1 MGEGRCTIRPSER
14 VVYFGAHD
22 LSGRV
27 QSGGRIA
34 VRPADL
40 GGEATTMA
48 AAEGPS
54 LVLAGFGASSPLQLT
69 IEAQQMA
76 VHAGSVLSLGLP
88 ERLKSLLARQGVTQ
102 TPLDHMLAGRPFAE
116 GYAAVGQ
123 AVLARAQSDP
133 PAMFISQGSPMFMNA
148 ISRFLATEAARL
160 ELSVRIL
167 PGVSMIDVVVAEIG
181 LDVGRAGL
189 QTLSARGLVARPKA
203 LNPHMPILL
212 LELAGMA
219 AGGESAEA
227 YGPLVQLLQGAYPAN
242 QPVTLINMPG
252 DASISRATV
261 ALSDFGELLP
271 KIDTSSSL
279 FIDIR
284 RKAANG

>member
-1 MGEGRCTIRPSER
+1 
-14 VVYFGAHD
+14 
-22 LSGRV
+22 
-27 QSGGRIA
+27 
-34 VRPADL
+34 
-40 GGEATTMA
+40 MA

-76 VHAGSVLSLGLP
+76 VHTGHVLSLGLP
-88 ERLKSLLARQGVTQ
+88 ERLKSLLARQGVGVS
-102 TPLDHMLAGRPFAE
+102 PLDQLLSGRSPAE
-116 GYAAVGQ
+116 GYAAVAQ
-123 AVLARAQSDP
+123 AVMARARHDP
-133 PAMFISQGSPMFMNA
+133 PAMFVSQGSPLFVNA
-148 ISRFLATEAARL
+148 ITRFMAAEANRL
-160 ELSVRIL
+160 ELPVRIL
-167 PGVSMIDVVVAEIG
+167 PGVSTVDVVVAEIG

-189 QTLSARGLVARPKA
+189 QTLSARGLVARPQA

-212 LELAGMA
+212 LELAGIA
-219 AGGESAEA
+219 LTGESAEA
-227 YGPLVQLLQGAYPAN
+227 YGPLVQLLGDAYPAN

-252 DASISRATV
+252 DATISRATV
-261 ALSDFGELLP
+261 ALANFAELLP